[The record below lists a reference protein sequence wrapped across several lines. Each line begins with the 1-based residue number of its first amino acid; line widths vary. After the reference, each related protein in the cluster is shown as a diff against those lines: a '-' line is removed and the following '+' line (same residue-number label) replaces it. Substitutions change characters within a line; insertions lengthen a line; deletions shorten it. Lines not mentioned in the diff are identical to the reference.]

1 VWLLGIGLG
10 VPGKECVWKDGG
22 GEEGT
27 EGATTDGVC
36 TEEAEETEFGTA
48 EL

>member
-10 VPGKECVWKDGG
+10 VPGEECVWKDGG
-22 GEEGT
+22 GEDGT
-27 EGATTDGVC
+27 EGAITDGVC

>member
-1 VWLLGIGLG
+1 
-10 VPGKECVWKDGG
+10 VPGEECVWKDGG

-27 EGATTDGVC
+27 EGAIKDGVW
-36 TEEAEETEFGTA
+36 TDEAEETELGTA

>member
-1 VWLLGIGLG
+1 MWLLGIGLG
-10 VPGKECVWKDGG
+10 VPGEEYVWKDGG

-27 EGATTDGVC
+27 EAGAMDGVWMD
-36 TEEAEETEFGTA
+36 EAEETEVGMP

>member
-1 VWLLGIGLG
+1 MGLG
-10 VPGKECVWKDGG
+10 VPGEEYVWKDGG

-27 EGATTDGVC
+27 EGAIIDGVC
-36 TEEAEETEFGTA
+36 TEEAEETELGTA